1 MDLFSFLVLA
11 KLIIKINPTF
21 ELLFI
26 LSDMFPEYS
35 FTDYFGLS
43 CWTPFKIYPT
53 LNWVGY
59 INLFS
64 RNHSKTLQVQLII
77 DLSMS

>member
-1 MDLFSFLVLA
+1 MTQWIYLVFSPRKTNKNKSA
-11 KLIIKINPTF
+11 F

-53 LNWVGY
+53 LDWVGY
-59 INLFS
+59 INLF
-64 RNHSKTLQVQLII
+64 I
-77 DLSMS
+77 

>member
-53 LNWVGY
+53 LDWVGY
-59 INLFS
+59 INFIYEVKNILD
-64 RNHSKTLQVQLII
+64 KYIL
-77 DLSMS
+77 